1 MGKRKGTVFVSSV
14 VFKTNGTHECLWGW
28 LVGIFVYSYFRLTVK
43 GCEVPSMVNHQLGS
57 QKSRWK
63 LRKTAKEVILVLDNH
78 GLDAELVLFFYL
90 GMG

>member
-1 MGKRKGTVFVSSV
+1 MSLGVVGWDFCILIGFV
-14 VFKTNGTHECLWGW
+14 WD
-28 LVGIFVYSYFRLTVK
+28 
-43 GCEVPSMVNHQLGS
+43 CEVPTSMVNHQLGS